1 MYHAPIDI
9 GNIDS
14 YRGKLGGI
22 QNRFESVIRLNG
34 VMEENLSDARSRI
47 RDTDY
52 AEEAANLARLTV
64 QQQVCASLMPRIMQ
78 SKSIILS
85 LLQG

>member
-1 MYHAPIDI
+1 
-9 GNIDS
+9 
-14 YRGKLGGI
+14 
-22 QNRFESVIRLNG
+22 
-34 VMEENLSDARSRI
+34 MEENLSDARSRI

-64 QQQVCASLMPRIMQ
+64 QQQVCASLIPRIMQ